1 MYIDKRYYIGKLNSR
16 NDDLRDEV
24 LDYLFSFLR
33 RREGINK
40 EIPVEMICRH
50 CERTLQTEVP
60 MDIMIGALLYSHYTV
75 HEIKGQWYAGVSWA
89 SPIGKMLK
97 HKRIEKHTLS
107 ALHRWYGDLIDP
119 ATGERYDLQ

>member
-1 MYIDKRYYIGKLNSR
+1 MYIDKRYYIGKFNSR

-40 EIPVEMICRH
+40 EIPVEMIRRH
-50 CERTLQTEVP
+50 CERTLQAEVP

-107 ALHRWYGDLIDP
+107 TPHRWYGDLIDP